1 MNTRLSAALTA
12 AAITSTLVYGTVAE
26 PAHAAGPVVTAPS
39 FDPDAR
45 MRRVSFADLNL
56 LSDEGQKTLKRR
68 VGGAVSAVCDDR
80 RGIVLLSEL
89 SPRRKCA
96 SESWSNVRPQINAAI
111 ERARSD
117 RYAGRKAGSITVLAS
132 R

>member
-12 AAITSTLVYGTVAE
+12 AAITSTLVFGTVAE
-26 PAHAAGPVVTAPS
+26 PAHSAGPVVTAPS
-39 FDPDAR
+39 FDPDTKIR
-45 MRRVSFADLNL
+45 SVSYADLNL
-56 LSDEGQKTLKRR
+56 LSDAGQKALERR
-68 VGGAVSAVCDDR
+68 VSGAVAAVCDVR

-89 SPRRKCA
+89 SPRRECA
-96 SESWSNVRPQINAAI
+96 SESWSNVRPQSTAAI

-117 RYAGRKAGSITVLAS
+117 QHAGRNAGSITVLAS